1 MNGKRALMMQNTFIT
16 KTNNMEKDITLI
28 DQKFPE
34 VEYVQGEDLNIENMK
49 ERIVTKAWYDTA
61 RFHDLNDI
69 AVGIGVG
76 TKTLYYYAKKL
87 KLPKRSGLK

>member
-1 MNGKRALMMQNTFIT
+1 MKQ
-16 KTNNMEKDITLI
+16 KSI
-28 DQKFPE
+28 DVE
-34 VEYVQGEDLNIENMK
+34 VIEGEDLNIENMK
-49 ERIVTKAWYDTA
+49 ERIITKAWYDTA

>member
-1 MNGKRALMMQNTFIT
+1 MKIIKQKSI
-16 KTNNMEKDITLI
+16 DIQLI
-28 DQKFPE
+28 E
-34 VEYVQGEDLNIENMK
+34 GEDLNIENMK

-76 TKTLYYYAKKL
+76 TKTLYFYAKKL

>member
-1 MNGKRALMMQNTFIT
+1 MN
-16 KTNNMEKDITLI
+16 
-28 DQKFPE
+28 QKSIE
-34 VEYVQGEDLNIENMK
+34 VEVIEGEDLNIENMK
-49 ERIVTKAWYDTA
+49 ERIITKAWYDTA

-76 TKTLYYYAKKL
+76 TKTLYFYAKKL

>member
-1 MNGKRALMMQNTFIT
+1 MK
-16 KTNNMEKDITLI
+16 
-28 DQKFPE
+28 QKSIEIE
-34 VEYVQGEDLNIENMK
+34 VIEGEDLNIENMK
-49 ERIVTKAWYDTA
+49 ERIITRAWYDTA

-76 TKTLYYYAKKL
+76 TKTLYFYAKKL

>member
-1 MNGKRALMMQNTFIT
+1 MK
-16 KTNNMEKDITLI
+16 
-28 DQKFPE
+28 QKFIE
-34 VEYVQGEDLNIENMK
+34 VEVIEGEDLNIENMK
-49 ERIVTKAWYDTA
+49 QRIITRAWYDTA

-69 AVGIGVG
+69 AVCIGVG

>member
-1 MNGKRALMMQNTFIT
+1 MK
-16 KTNNMEKDITLI
+16 
-28 DQKFPE
+28 QKSIE
-34 VEYVQGEDLNIENMK
+34 VELIEGEDLNIENMK
-49 ERIVTKAWYDTA
+49 ERIITKAWYDTA

-76 TKTLYYYAKKL
+76 TKTLYFYAKKL

>member
-1 MNGKRALMMQNTFIT
+1 MK
-16 KTNNMEKDITLI
+16 
-28 DQKFPE
+28 QKSIE
-34 VEYVQGEDLNIENMK
+34 VEVIDGEDLNIENMK
-49 ERIVTKAWYDTA
+49 ERIIIRAWYDTA

-76 TKTLYYYAKKL
+76 TKTLYFYAKKL